1 MILSPKDREEWL
13 QANAE
18 LISSLFIKKYQDGAK
33 EHEGDLGWVPIDK
46 LVDEMVNEALDQLAY
61 ALEIKRRLNRISEP
75 EVDRMIK
82 AINNGKWI

>member
-61 ALEIKRRLNRISEP
+61 ALEIKRRLNRVSEP

>member
-61 ALEIKRRLNRISEP
+61 ALEIKRRLNEISES
-75 EVDRMIK
+75 EVNRMVK
-82 AINNGKWI
+82 AISNGKWI